1 MKHYKIKYKIG
12 TSEIDS
18 YTVFC
23 LENELEENLNMIL
36 YHIKGF
42 IDWIGEKPEGQRDYY
57 ETNRISILKKFG
69 LIEKQEENECKI
81 YERWGY

>member
-1 MKHYKIKYKIG
+1 MKHYKIKYKVSS
-12 TSEIDS
+12 SEIDS

-23 LENELEENLNMIL
+23 LENELEENLEKLL
-36 YHIKGF
+36 YHYEAM